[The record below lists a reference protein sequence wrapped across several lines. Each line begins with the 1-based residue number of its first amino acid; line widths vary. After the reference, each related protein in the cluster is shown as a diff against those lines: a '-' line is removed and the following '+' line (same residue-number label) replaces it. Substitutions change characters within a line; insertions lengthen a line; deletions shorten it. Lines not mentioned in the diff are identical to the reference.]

1 MSSNEHNKL
10 ELVTKI
16 LLYYR
21 RLVKN
26 LMQKNVSS
34 PDSNDWKRIPRF
46 YVKSAGNIENDLKV
60 LVQVDD
66 K

>member
-26 LMQKNVSS
+26 LMQKNVVS

-46 YVKSAGNIENDLKV
+46 YVKSAGNSENDLKV